1 MGTLY
6 IVSTPIGNMR
16 DLSFRAI
23 DILTNVEIIACE
35 DTRHTG
41 LLLKHIRD
49 HYSSSE
55 VDDSTESRSL
65 KDEINKG
72 NPTLLSCYEQN
83 EFKRIPQ
90 IINALKNGLD
100 VALVSD
106 AGTPTISDPGFKLVR
121 ECIAYGIK
129 VESIPGPSSVISALV
144 TSGLP
149 TDKFLFL
156 GYPPKKVGHRK
167 KLFQSFT
174 LIRHSI
180 KVTYI
185 LFESPHRLLKTL
197 NELKEIFGDINIVVA
212 RELTKIH
219 EEIRRE
225 KITQSIA
232 HFSSV
237 VPKGEFVIL
246 FHP

>member
-6 IVSTPIGNMR
+6 IVSTPIGNLQ

-23 DILTNVEIIACE
+23 DILLRAEIIACE

-41 LLLKHIRD
+41 ILLKYIKD

-55 VDDSTESRSL
+55 VPIKEV
-65 KDEINKG
+65 K
-72 NPTLLSCYEQN
+72 PTLLSYYEQN

-90 IINALKNGLD
+90 IMNALINGLD

-121 ECIAYGIK
+121 ECILQGIR

-144 TSGLP
+144 VSGLP

-156 GYPPKKVGHRK
+156 GYPPKKGGQRE
-167 KLFQSFT
+167 KLFQSLT
-174 LIRHSI
+174 IIQHSI
-180 KVTYI
+180 KATYI

-197 NELKEIFGDINIVVA
+197 EELQEAFGNIDIVIA

-225 KITQSIA
+225 KITESID
-232 HFSSV
+232 HFV
-237 VPKGEFVIL
+237 KEAPKGEFVIL
-246 FHP
+246 LHS